1 MNDKN
6 FQVLKI
12 LKTLPKITIK
22 QALST
27 LYEFF
32 IIFFL
37 TYVYF
42 FCMVYTRNQTNS
54 GNGNGNEVEVKTLKQ
69 NPT

>member
-1 MNDKN
+1 MFLAFITLNDTN

-37 TYVYF
+37 TYEPF
-42 FCMVYTRNQTNS
+42 FAWFILGIGQTREMET
-54 GNGNGNEVEVKTLKQ
+54 EMK
-69 NPT
+69 

>member
-1 MNDKN
+1 MFLTFITLNDKN

-37 TYVYF
+37 TYERF
-42 FCMVYTRNQTNS
+42 FVWFILGIGQTR
-54 GNGNGNEVEVKTLKQ
+54 EMEMEMK
-69 NPT
+69 